1 MHFYFPVPLPYT
13 FSSSPGRERHPATL
27 QTKPPGCRARP
38 PPRQAAPRPPAD
50 LGPLTPSKRMNR
62 GLSGSSDHPGGPP
75 PAPARRDTARRRR
88 HRHHRG
94 LPPVPAP
101 LTQQQPGLH
110 DADLEVGAEVLHVSA
125 AAAGRRR
132 RLLLL
137 LHLQAGATPRLDDPP
152 ACQRRYA
159 GALLPQVGP
168 REAADLLGKGVHG
181 PDTHRRS
188 PRDSRLTT
196 RSLAAPALPPSASSG
211 RCARR
216 PAIGGARAAPIG
228 CRLPLAT
235 GPSGAVPGRAVA
247 GARGEGPLWG
257 VGGCCGGGA
266 RYGLFPPGFAVGR
279 RAWAGRYQ
287 GWAPRPP
294 SYPLRRALGR
304 AGVGNKVPA
313 QRFSSARGAE
323 RGGSVV
329 GSFTGGFG
337 VSQKVCR
344 CCFFSASKTGR
355 KLWVRLKLWGFKYFY
370 FYFMVLFLGFL
381 YGCEE
386 CSECS

>member
-38 PPRQAAPRPPAD
+38 PPRQAAPRPPAAP
-50 LGPLTPSKRMNR
+50 GPLTPSKRMNR

-75 PAPARRDTARRRR
+75 PAPARRDTARR

-137 LHLQAGATPRLDDPP
+137 HLQAGAAPRLDDPP

-168 REAADLLGKGVHG
+168 GEAADLLGKGVHG

-188 PRDSRLTT
+188 PRDSRPD
-196 RSLAAPALPPSASSG
+196 RSPPQPRPQPQPYPLRLPPAAAPDDPRLAERGRPPLAAGPHWLPAPRG
-211 RCARR
+211 RCL
-216 PAIGGARAAPIG
+216 GAQSRGRA
-228 CRLPLAT
+228 
-235 GPSGAVPGRAVA
+235 GRGRCEVMVAAAVA
-247 GARGEGPLWG
+247 GPGTGCSRPVSLWDGGLGPAVTGAGHRGLPPTRCVEPSEGQVWEINSLRSVSARPREPREAGLWWGPSQEVLGSVRRFADAVSLVLVRLGESS
-257 VGGCCGGGA
+257 
-266 RYGLFPPGFAVGR
+266 GFA
-279 RAWAGRYQ
+279 
-287 GWAPRPP
+287 
-294 SYPLRRALGR
+294 
-304 AGVGNKVPA
+304 
-313 QRFSSARGAE
+313 
-323 RGGSVV
+323 
-329 GSFTGGFG
+329 
-337 VSQKVCR
+337 
-344 CCFFSASKTGR
+344 
-355 KLWVRLKLWGFKYFY
+355 
-370 FYFMVLFLGFL
+370 
-381 YGCEE
+381 
-386 CSECS
+386 